1 MHVDAGRSMEQ
12 LRERVA
18 TLRTERDAA
27 RDEAKT
33 SAEDKQEADL
43 AWNELVSSL
52 KSEAYVRVFFYL
64 KKKKNQTLL
73 TQQHPTGFFWR
84 HSPAWLVFN

>member
-1 MHVDAGRSMEQ
+1 MKASSMHVDSGRSMEQ

-52 KSEAYVRVFFYL
+52 KSEAYVRVFF
-64 KKKKNQTLL
+64 
-73 TQQHPTGFFWR
+73 
-84 HSPAWLVFN
+84 

>member
-64 KKKKNQTLL
+64 KKKKPNT
-73 TQQHPTGFFWR
+73 THPAASHRLFLEAFSR
-84 HSPAWLVFN
+84 LACF